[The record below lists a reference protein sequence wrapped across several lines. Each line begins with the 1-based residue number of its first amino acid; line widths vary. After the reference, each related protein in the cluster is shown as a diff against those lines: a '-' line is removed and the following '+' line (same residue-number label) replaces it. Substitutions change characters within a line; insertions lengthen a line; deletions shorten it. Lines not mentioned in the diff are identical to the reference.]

1 MADKPNKT
9 IEAASRP
16 AQEAVSQPAQ
26 SEQAGAGGS
35 AGSATQAESAM
46 RQGADQLRN
55 QMSGMAEMS
64 AQVSQNIITRSGQN
78 FEIMRRIGETLASG
92 IQSAASECS
101 EYAQHTTRRQ
111 AELMQQLGA
120 ARSPDAV
127 LEIQN
132 RYLQDNL
139 KELLSFSERLSRLSA
154 DKAKE
159 SGEHL
164 DQKR

>member
-64 AQVSQNIITRSGQN
+64 VQVSQNIITRSGRN
-78 FEIMRRIGETLASG
+78 
-92 IQSAASECS
+92 
-101 EYAQHTTRRQ
+101 
-111 AELMQQLGA
+111 
-120 ARSPDAV
+120 RSPPPVMDSSYCCQRAIRLV
-127 LEIQN
+127 SDFGQMLPLSHFKVMSWVFVDRSANKEI
-132 RYLQDNL
+132 YG
-139 KELLSFSERLSRLSA
+139 FI
-154 DKAKE
+154 
-159 SGEHL
+159 
-164 DQKR
+164 

>member
-1 MADKPNKT
+1 MADKPNKI

-46 RQGADQLRN
+46 RQGADQLRT
-55 QMSGMAEMS
+55 QMSDMAEMS
-64 AQVSQNIITRSGQN
+64 AQVSQNVIARSGQN

-101 EYAQHTTRRQ
+101 EYTQHTTRRQ

-159 SGEHL
+159 AGEHL

>member
-26 SEQAGAGGS
+26 SEQVGAGGS
-35 AGSATQAESAM
+35 VGSATQAESAM

-78 FEIMRRIGETLASG
+78 FEIMRRIAETDATAG
-92 IQSAASECS
+92 RSAKPGC
-101 EYAQHTTRRQ
+101 R
-111 AELMQQLGA
+111 
-120 ARSPDAV
+120 P
-127 LEIQN
+127 
-132 RYLQDNL
+132 
-139 KELLSFSERLSRLSA
+139 
-154 DKAKE
+154 
-159 SGEHL
+159 
-164 DQKR
+164 